1 MMVAEHP
8 PATDITVNL
17 DGLWLLQALLGIP
30 RLAPELRGRPYGQP
44 RSTEWLTEHPGLGVL
59 VDQGICDDAGV
70 VRCDI
75 ADRMTVLAVPDV
87 EVIVL
92 VSRGPLNW
100 STPVVLDDPA
110 TWRAVPDD
118 QLRIVLARRAGRWA
132 SAVRTGPYI
141 TIDDCG
147 PADQERLERLV
158 CDALDSIHHV
168 EPARISAVNVPLDDL
183 CGAVAQHSQAG
194 TTAAKQA
201 ALRAVGFRGAA
212 LAELGAAL
220 DDPVAEAVLYARAYI
235 DAETTWSASVLNLR
249 DTASGR
255 VALFRLSP
263 PHGSRQQW
271 MAVAAATPAQLR
283 HAATTVLGS
292 VAVRSWDAHER
303 MSS

>member
-1 MMVAEHP
+1 
-8 PATDITVNL
+8 
-17 DGLWLLQALLGIP
+17 
-30 RLAPELRGRPYGQP
+30 
-44 RSTEWLTEHPGLGVL
+44 
-59 VDQGICDDAGV
+59 
-70 VRCDI
+70 
-75 ADRMTVLAVPDV
+75 
-87 EVIVL
+87 
-92 VSRGPLNW
+92 
-100 STPVVLDDPA
+100 
-110 TWRAVPDD
+110 
-118 QLRIVLARRAGRWA
+118 
-132 SAVRTGPYI
+132 
-141 TIDDCG
+141 
-147 PADQERLERLV
+147 
-158 CDALDSIHHV
+158 
-168 EPARISAVNVPLDDL
+168 LDDL